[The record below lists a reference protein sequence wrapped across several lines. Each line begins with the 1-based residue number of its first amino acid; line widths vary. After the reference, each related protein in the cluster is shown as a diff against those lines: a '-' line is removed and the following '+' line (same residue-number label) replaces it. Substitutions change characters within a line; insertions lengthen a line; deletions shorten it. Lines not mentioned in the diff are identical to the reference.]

1 MAEDSNL
8 TQTQTK
14 ELEDKI
20 KKCDSHFALYNLWKQ
35 RKNDKGDDVW
45 PKGKLMEYLIVR
57 AFELESKKEKPVY
70 VSYPHSNRDK
80 DSDNK
85 ELEQLDGTV
94 HVMDIHALIECK
106 DYQDNRIEI
115 EPLVKLRFRLQV
127 RPSSVIGIFFSCT
140 KMTKPAEYWIK
151 YMAPQLIIFWDKED
165 LEYCLENQCFVKCLE
180 SKYRKAIDD
189 REFNYPFS
197 SIDSID
203 KLQEVS
209 LWQD

>member
-1 MAEDSNL
+1 MRS
-8 TQTQTK
+8 TFF
-14 ELEDKI
+14 
-20 KKCDSHFALYNLWKQ
+20 SALH
-35 RKNDKGDDVW
+35 
-45 PKGKLMEYLIVR
+45 
-57 AFELESKKEKPVY
+57 

-140 KMTKPAEYWIK
+140 EMTKPAEYWIK

-165 LEYCLENQCFVKCLE
+165 LEYCLENQCFVECLE

-197 SIDSID
+197 SMNSID